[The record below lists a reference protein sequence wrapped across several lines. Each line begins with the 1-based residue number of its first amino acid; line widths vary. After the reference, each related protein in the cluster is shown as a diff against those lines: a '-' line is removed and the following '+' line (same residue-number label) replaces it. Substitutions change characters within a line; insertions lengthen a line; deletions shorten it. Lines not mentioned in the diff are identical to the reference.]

1 MGTFKGVSG
10 MMLGP
15 FTLLHEELLEAALRH
30 EKASQWFAVRG
41 YNEAW
46 FQDKLQ
52 RLNPLGQAAFW
63 DLLARGILELPE
75 EAFLWESEDNV

>member
-1 MGTFKGVSG
+1 M
-10 MMLGP
+10 GP
-15 FTLLHEELLEAALRH
+15 FTSLHKELLEAALRH
-30 EKASQWFAVRG
+30 EKASQWFAVCG

-52 RLNPLGQAAFW
+52 GLNPYSRDAFW
-63 DLLARGILELPE
+63 EMLSRGWIELPE